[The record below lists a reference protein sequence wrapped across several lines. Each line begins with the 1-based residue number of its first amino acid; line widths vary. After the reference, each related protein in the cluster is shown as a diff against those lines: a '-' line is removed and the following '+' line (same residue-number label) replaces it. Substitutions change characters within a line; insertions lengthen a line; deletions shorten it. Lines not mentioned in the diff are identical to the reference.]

1 MDPGPVG
8 VRIPLFFWRDG
19 RECPFF
25 CRGVS
30 LLDWMEVRVHTTSE
44 AEEAVSHLL
53 LEAGAEG
60 TAVLDASVLR
70 KEWETP
76 FGEIIALSPNEY
88 PEEGVW
94 ISGYF
99 PAASFDDTLPERLA
113 EKIGHLRQFGL
124 EPGPATVVL
133 ERVSEESWAEA
144 WKAYYK
150 PIRVTDRLTVKP
162 HWESYEPASA
172 GEAVIQLDPG
182 MAFGTGA
189 HPTTILSMKLLERQ
203 LQPGQ
208 KVIDVGCGSG
218 VLSIAAARLGASEV
232 LALDLDPVAV
242 ESTSQNI
249 RLNGLEQRI
258 AVRQGNL
265 LQGVRES
272 ADGVISNILAEIII
286 QFTDDLPRVIH
297 PGGWFIAS
305 GVIAQKEEDVVR
317 ALSQA
322 GFRVTDRLQEGDW
335 VAMTAG
341 T

>member
-1 MDPGPVG
+1 MS
-8 VRIPLFFWRDG
+8 R
-19 RECPFF
+19 
-25 CRGVS
+25 
-30 LLDWMEVRVHTTSE
+30 LDWIEVRVHTTSE

-53 LEAGAEG
+53 LEVGAEG
-60 TAVLDASVLR
+60 TAVLDASVLH

-76 FGEIIALSPNEY
+76 FGEIIALSPHEY

-99 PAASFDDTLPERLA
+99 PAASFDDALPQQLVERM
-113 EKIGHLRQFGL
+113 GHLRQFGL
-124 EPGPATVVL
+124 NPGPATVVL
-133 ERVSEESWAEA
+133 EKVAEESWAEA

-162 HWESYEPASA
+162 HWETYEPAST
-172 GEAVIQLDPG
+172 GEKVIQLDPG

-203 LQPGQ
+203 LQPEQ

-218 VLSIAAARLGASEV
+218 VLSIAAACLGAREV
-232 LALDLDPVAV
+232 LALDLDPLAV
-242 ESTSQNI
+242 ESTSQNV

-272 ADGVISNILAEIII
+272 ADGVISNILAEIIL
-286 QFTDDLPRVIH
+286 QFTDDLPQVIQ

-305 GVIAQKEEDVVR
+305 GVIVQKEKDVVR
-317 ALSQA
+317 ALSRVGLQ
-322 GFRVTDRLQEGDW
+322 VTDRLQEGDW
-335 VAMTAG
+335 VAMTAQ

>member
-1 MDPGPVG
+1 M
-8 VRIPLFFWRDG
+8 
-19 RECPFF
+19 
-25 CRGVS
+25 
-30 LLDWMEVRVHTTSE
+30 LDWMEIRVHTTTE

-60 TAVLDASVLR
+60 TAVLDASVLLR
-70 KEWETP
+70 EWETP
-76 FGEIIALSPNEY
+76 FGEIISLSPKDY

-99 PAASFDDTLPERLA
+99 PAASFDDTLPEQLE
-113 EKIGHLRQFGL
+113 EKVRHLRRFGWIR
-124 EPGPATVVL
+124 GRHHVIF

-162 HWESYEPASA
+162 HWVSYEPASA
-172 GEAVIQLDPG
+172 EERVIQLDPG

-189 HPTTILSMKLLERQ
+189 HPTTILSMKLLERE

-208 KVIDVGCGSG
+208 KVMDVGCGSG
-218 VLSIAAARLGASEV
+218 VLSIAAACLGAGEV
-232 LALDLDPVAV
+232 LALDLDPLAV
-242 ESTSQNI
+242 ESTNRNV
-249 RLNGLEQRI
+249 RLNGLEQTV

-265 LQGVRES
+265 LQGVKES
-272 ADGVISNILAEIII
+272 ADGVISNILAEIIV
-286 QFTDDLPRVIH
+286 QFTDDLPRVIR

-305 GVIAQKEEDVVR
+305 GVISQKEGSVVR
-317 ALSQA
+317 ALGQA

-335 VAMTAG
+335 VAMTAR